1 MSIAAIAVLMFSY
14 TAIKKEKEKTCCLD
28 IRRLSYGKHQHRSL
42 SDDECAP
49 CPDTNVDEP
58 NVENGAVSDDV
69 TAGVDATGKRTVATL
84 GATAGAEKNATKN
97 KN

>member
-1 MSIAAIAVLMFSY
+1 M
-14 TAIKKEKEKTCCLD
+14 
-28 IRRLSYGKHQHRSL
+28 
-42 SDDECAP
+42 
-49 CPDTNVDEP
+49 
-58 NVENGAVSDDV
+58 ENGAVSDDV